1 MQGKVA
7 LSCCFCAV
15 CLVLPKQETLR
26 REACGGVGGQKQ
38 CQDFNPVQG
47 TGSVCLHSRDKGLI
61 ALHCPAGKQGFPE
74 NRFTE

>member
-1 MQGKVA
+1 MFSPSQTGNFK
-7 LSCCFCAV
+7 
-15 CLVLPKQETLR
+15 ER
-26 REACGGVGGQKQ
+26 GVWRCGGQKQ

-61 ALHCPAGKQGFPE
+61 ALHYPAGKQDFPE